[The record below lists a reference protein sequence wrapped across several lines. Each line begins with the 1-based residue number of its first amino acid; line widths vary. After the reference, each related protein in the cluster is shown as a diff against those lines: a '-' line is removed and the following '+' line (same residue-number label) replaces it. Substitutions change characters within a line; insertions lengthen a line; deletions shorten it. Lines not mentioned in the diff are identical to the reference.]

1 MWPNPQE
8 TVDLV
13 TFTKEILNGKPHFL
27 CSEKI
32 VKCQGQGIASKIRK
46 KQSSFGNLKWHEI
59 QKAVHLSIKYVQQ
72 KTLWSKKVVL
82 QRNSKNL
89 N

>member
-1 MWPNPQE
+1 MY
-8 TVDLV
+8 
-13 TFTKEILNGKPHFL
+13 
-27 CSEKI
+27 
-32 VKCQGQGIASKIRK
+32 GQRIASKVRK
-46 KQSSFGNLKWHEI
+46 KQSSFGNLKWDEI

-82 QRNSKNL
+82 QRKSKKL